1 MEWWMFP
8 VSVLSAYIG
17 LVIGF
22 HFVDRWIRGRNRDR
36 RVKEWV
42 EMVKK
47 QREEKEGWE
56 TRTIRDK
63 WDEKKDN

>member
-1 MEWWMFP
+1 MDWWMFP
-8 VSVLSAYIG
+8 ISVLSAYIG
-17 LVIGF
+17 LVVGF
-22 HFVDRWIRGRNRDR
+22 HFVDRWAADRRRDR

-63 WDEKKDN
+63 WDEKR

>member
-1 MEWWMFP
+1 MDWWMFL

-22 HFVDRWIRGRNRDR
+22 HLVDRWAENRSRDR

-47 QREEKEGWE
+47 QRAEKEGWE
-56 TRTIRDK
+56 TRTIRDN
-63 WDEKKDN
+63 WDEKK